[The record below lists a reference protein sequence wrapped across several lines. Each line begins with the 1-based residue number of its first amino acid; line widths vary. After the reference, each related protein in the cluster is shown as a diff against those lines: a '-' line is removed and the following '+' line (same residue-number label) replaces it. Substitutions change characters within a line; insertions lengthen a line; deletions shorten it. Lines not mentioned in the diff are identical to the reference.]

1 MKNLLAPT
9 EDFIK
14 LERTTLKADATVGT
28 NVAMTVTN
36 NDGLAQYGYIV
47 IGYEGGESAEIQQI
61 NAAVTPGE
69 SIQIATLLHAHK
81 AGEPITLYRYNKRKF
96 YGSTE
101 ESGSYFELT
110 DSGSPKDI
118 QVDDPQGTMIEYSG
132 IGGYSYFKSTY
143 FNSTTNDETDIAD
156 AVAVQADES
165 GRYTSIYAIRKH
177 AGVLGNSFYSDDRIE
192 QKRKQAENEINSVL
206 FNKYTIPLAEVP
218 ALISY
223 ICELLAAGYIDY
235 EEFGGDGQGVKWL
248 GEARGILKSIQD
260 ERQRLIGADG
270 NELASKDRA
279 SAVQSY
285 PDGVD
290 NTSDEGPSRRFSMNQ
305 TF

>member
-1 MKNLLAPT
+1 MRQFIAPT

-14 LERTTLKADATVGT
+14 LERSELAADASAGSNISLTLQ
-28 NVAMTVTN
+28 N
-36 NDGLAQYGYIV
+36 NDGLAQYDFIV
-47 IGYEGGESAEIQQI
+47 IGLEGSEKAEIQQI
-61 NAAVTPGE
+61 NAAVSG
-69 SIQIATLLHAHK
+69 ATAVQVETLKFAHK
-81 AGEPITLYRYNKRKF
+81 TGEIVTKYRYNKRKF
-96 YGSTE
+96 YGSLTV
-101 ESGSYFELT
+101 SGSYTELT
-110 DSGSPKDI
+110 SDDSPKSI
-118 QVDDPQGTMIEYSG
+118 KVDDPQGTTFEYAGSE
-132 IGGYSYFKSTY
+132 GYTYFKATY
-143 FNSTTNDETDIAD
+143 YNSYELIETDLED
-156 AVAVQADES
+156 STAVAGDQTS
-165 GRYTSIYAIRKH
+165 RYTSIYAIRKH
-177 AGVLGNSFYSDDRIE
+177 AGVLGNPYYSDDRVE
-192 QKRKQAENEINSVL
+192 AKRKQAENEINSVL

-270 NELASKDRA
+270 TELESKDRA
-279 SAVQSY
+279 STVQSY

-290 NTSDEGPSRRFSMNQ
+290 NDSDEGPSRRFSMNQ